1 MIVMDKFMLLFLWTT
16 GFLQVFFAQGKE
28 EKKKLEKREKKEKE
42 EEEERLRP
50 FMTWVWDLLNVN
62 Q

>member
-1 MIVMDKFMLLFLWTT
+1 MIVMDNFMLLFLWMT

-50 FMTWVWDLLNVN
+50 FMTWVSDLLIII